1 MNKNDWRI
9 FEGDRQEPH
18 NAIREKDKKK
28 RKLPDPPRW
37 RHFSTFTP
45 ELIQKD
51 EEYWQKLDELA
62 QKKERDMER
71 GRKFFIRS
79 NYAKATEAHE
89 TLEATS
95 DRQNQLNLDDE
106 HLQDYAR
113 VLDAVNAALYLRR
126 PLLVTGRP
134 GSGKTSLAY
143 AIAYQL
149 QLSPVLLWSIT
160 ARTTLQDG
168 LYQYDAIARLQD
180 AQLQGNEPKSD
191 GNQFYSK
198 SGYGSGSHYTSL
210 QNRLQDS
217 QLQPNKKLSYRDIG
231 QYIRLGPV
239 GTAFLAS
246 QYPRVLLIDEI
257 DKSDINLPNDLLN
270 LFEEGEF
277 PIPELVRLS
286 RQGDKSQ
293 TVESADGLDITI
305 KEGKVQC
312 CAFPLVI
319 MTSNGERDFPPAFL
333 RRCLRIRMPDPDEN
347 DLKEIVKSHL
357 DDENI
362 YQSCQQLI
370 EKSIQD
376 FIEEQDCQEGN
387 LATDQ
392 LLNNVYL
399 ITNEVKDDLKE
410 ILFRPLTS
418 VEDEK

>member
-1 MNKNDWRI
+1 MNDWRI

-28 RKLPDPPRW
+28 RKLPEPPRW
-37 RHFSTFTP
+37 RRFSTFP
-45 ELIQKD
+45 EKLIDKD
-51 EEYWQKLDELA
+51 EEYWQELDDLA
-62 QKKERDMER
+62 QKKERDIER

-79 NYAKATEAHE
+79 NYAQAAGRSS
-89 TLEATS
+89 AS
-95 DRQNQLNLDDE
+95 NQRNDDE
-106 HLQDYAR
+106 EHLKDY
-113 VLDAVNAALYLRR
+113 VKVIDAVNAALYLRR

-149 QLSPVLLWSIT
+149 KLAPVLLWSIT

-180 AQLQGNEPKSD
+180 AQLQEKEQKPNTNERNK
-191 GNQFYSK
+191 K
-198 SGYGSGSHYTSL
+198 SGY
-210 QNRLQDS
+210 
-217 QLQPNKKLSYRDIG
+217 KDIG

-239 GTAFLAS
+239 GTAFVPS

-277 PIPELVRLS
+277 NIPELVRLS
-286 RQGDKSQ
+286 RQGDKTQ
-293 TVESADGLDITI
+293 TVESADGIDITI
-305 KEGKVQC
+305 NEGKVQC

-319 MTSNGERDFPPAFL
+319 MTNNGERDFPPAFL
-333 RRCLRIRMPDPDEN
+333 RRCLRIRMPDPEKN
-347 DLKEIVKSHL
+347 DLIEIVKSHL
-357 DDENI
+357 DDEKI
-362 YQSCQQLI
+362 YQSCRELI
-370 EKSIQD
+370 EKSID
-376 FIEEQDCQEGN
+376 AFMEEQEQQEGN

-410 ILFRPLTS
+410 ILFKPLTS

>member
-1 MNKNDWRI
+1 MNDMNDWRI
-9 FEGDRQEPH
+9 FEGDRQNPH

-28 RKLPDPPRW
+28 RKLPAPPRW
-37 RHFSTFTP
+37 RRFSTFSE
-45 ELIQKD
+45 ELMGKD
-51 EEYWQKLDELA
+51 QEYWQKLDDLA
-62 QKKERDMER
+62 KKRERDQER

-79 NYAKATEAHE
+79 NYAKTAGSSSA
-89 TLEATS
+89 S
-95 DRQNQLNLDDE
+95 YQLNEEDEE
-106 HLQDYAR
+106 HLKDYAK
-113 VLDAVNAALYLRR
+113 VIDAVNAALYLRR

-149 QLSPVLLWSIT
+149 KLAPVLLWSIT

-180 AQLQGNEPKSD
+180 AQLQEKEQKPNTNE
-191 GNQFYSK
+191 
-198 SGYGSGSHYTSL
+198 
-210 QNRLQDS
+210 
-217 QLQPNKKLSYRDIG
+217 PNKKPAYKDIG

-239 GTAFLAS
+239 GTAFVPS

-277 PIPELVRLS
+277 NIPELVRLS
-286 RQGDKSQ
+286 RQGNKNQ

-305 KEGKVQC
+305 NEGKVQC

-347 DLKEIVKSHL
+347 DLREIVKSHL
-357 DDENI
+357 DDEKI
-362 YQSCQQLI
+362 YQSCQELI
-370 EKSIQD
+370 EKSIRV
-376 FIEEQDCQEGN
+376 FMEEQEQQEGN

-399 ITNEVKDDLKE
+399 ITNQVKDDLKE
-410 ILFRPLTS
+410 ILFKSLTS
-418 VEDEK
+418 VEDEKC

>member
-1 MNKNDWRI
+1 MNNWRI
-9 FEGDRQEPH
+9 FEGDRQKPH
-18 NAIREKDKKK
+18 NAIREKDKEK
-28 RKLPDPPRW
+28 RKLPKPPRW
-37 RHFSTFTP
+37 RRFTTFP
-45 ELIQKD
+45 EKLVGED
-51 EEYWQKLDELA
+51 EEYWQKLDDLA
-62 QKKERDMER
+62 QKKERDQER
-71 GRKFFIRS
+71 GCKFFIRS
-79 NYAKATEAHE
+79 NYAKVAGSSSA
-89 TLEATS
+89 S
-95 DRQNQLNLDDE
+95 NQRNEDEE
-106 HLQDYAR
+106 HLKDY
-113 VLDAVNAALYLRR
+113 VKVIDAVNAALYLRR

-149 QLSPVLLWSIT
+149 KLAPVLLWSIT
-160 ARTTLQDG
+160 ARTILQDG

-180 AQLQGNEPKSD
+180 AQLQGKGQKS
-191 GNQFYSK
+191 NISE
-198 SGYGSGSHYTSL
+198 L
-210 QNRLQDS
+210 
-217 QLQPNKKLSYRDIG
+217 NKKPAYKDIG

-239 GTAFLAS
+239 GTAFVPS

-277 PIPELVRLS
+277 NIPELVRLS
-286 RQGDKSQ
+286 RQGDKTQ
-293 TVESADGLDITI
+293 IVESADGIDIPI
-305 KEGKVQC
+305 NEGKVQC

-333 RRCLRIRMPDPDEN
+333 RRCLRIRMPDPDEK

-362 YQSCQQLI
+362 SQSCQELI
-370 EKSIQD
+370 ENSIQA
-376 FIEEQDCQEGN
+376 FMEEQEQQEGN

-410 ILFRPLTS
+410 ILFKPLTS

>member
-1 MNKNDWRI
+1 MNDWRI

-28 RKLPDPPRW
+28 RKLPEPPKW
-37 RHFSTFTP
+37 RRFNTFP
-45 ELIQKD
+45 EKLLGKD
-51 EEYWQKLDELA
+51 EEYWQELDDLA
-62 QKKERDMER
+62 QKKERDQER

-79 NYAKATEAHE
+79 NYTMAAGNSSA
-89 TLEATS
+89 S
-95 DRQNQLNLDDE
+95 NQLNGDEE
-106 HLQDYAR
+106 HLKDY
-113 VLDAVNAALYLRR
+113 VKVIDAVNAALYLRR

-149 QLSPVLLWSIT
+149 KLAPVLLWSIT
-160 ARTTLQDG
+160 ARSTLQDG

-180 AQLQGNEPKSD
+180 AQLQEKDREQNIQENQKSNTD
-191 GNQFYSK
+191 
-198 SGYGSGSHYTSL
+198 L
-210 QNRLQDS
+210 QLDQ
-217 QLQPNKKLSYRDIG
+217 KKAKQNTQERQNNTIETNTNPSYKDIG

-239 GTAFLAS
+239 GTAFVQS

-277 PIPELVRLS
+277 NIPELVRLS
-286 RQGDKSQ
+286 RQGDQ
-293 TVESADGLDITI
+293 TQSVESADGIEI
-305 KEGKVQC
+305 PINEGKVRC

-357 DDENI
+357 DDEKI
-362 YQSCQQLI
+362 YQSCQELI
-370 EKSIQD
+370 EKSIRAFMD
-376 FIEEQDCQEGN
+376 EQEQQEGN

-410 ILFRPLTS
+410 ILFKPLTS

>member
-1 MNKNDWRI
+1 MNDWKI

-28 RKLPDPPRW
+28 RKLPEPPKW
-37 RHFSTFTP
+37 RRFSTFP
-45 ELIQKD
+45 EKLIDKD
-51 EEYWQKLDELA
+51 EEYWQELDDLA
-62 QKKERDMER
+62 QKKERDRER

-79 NYAKATEAHE
+79 NYAKAAGSSS
-89 TLEATS
+89 AS
-95 DRQNQLNLDDE
+95 NQLNGDEE
-106 HLQDYAR
+106 HLKDY
-113 VLDAVNAALYLRR
+113 VKVIDAVNAALYLRR

-149 QLSPVLLWSIT
+149 KLAPVLLWSIT

-180 AQLQGNEPKSD
+180 AQLQEKEQKSNISELNKKPAYKNI
-191 GNQFYSK
+191 GQ
-198 SGYGSGSHYTSL
+198 YTRL
-210 QNRLQDS
+210 QARLQDA
-217 QLQPNKKLSYRDIG
+217 QLQPNKKSGYKDIG

-239 GTAFLAS
+239 GTAFVPS

-277 PIPELVRLS
+277 NIPQLVRLS
-286 RQGDKSQ
+286 RQGDKTQ
-293 TVESADGLDITI
+293 TVESADGIDISI
-305 KEGKVQC
+305 NEGKVQC

-333 RRCLRIRMPDPDEN
+333 RRCLRIRMPDPDEK

-362 YQSCQQLI
+362 SQSCQGLI
-370 EKSIQD
+370 KKSID
-376 FIEEQDCQEGN
+376 AFMKEQEQQEGN

-410 ILFRPLTS
+410 ILFKPLTS